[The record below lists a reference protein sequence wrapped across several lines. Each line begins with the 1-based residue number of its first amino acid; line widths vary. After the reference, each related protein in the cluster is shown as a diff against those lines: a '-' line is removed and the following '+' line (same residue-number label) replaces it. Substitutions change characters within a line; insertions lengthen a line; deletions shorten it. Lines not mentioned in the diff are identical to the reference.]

1 MINPYPSG
9 DEFVSFAR
17 LIAMPSIVA
26 DRDGLKIA
34 PV

>member
-1 MINPYPSG
+1 MIKPSPTLKVRP

-26 DRDGLKIA
+26 DR
-34 PV
+34 VMV

>member
-1 MINPYPSG
+1 MIHPSPTLQVRP

-26 DRDGLKIA
+26 DR
-34 PV
+34 VMV